1 MNDFKKGASIV
12 LTPDE
17 GEAHWQPLPSTGYI
31 IAKITPY
38 NSPYDNF
45 STGIQV
51 LEPGT
56 HVRQHAHERAHELLF
71 IYRGTGY
78 AELDGERHGLEE
90 GTMILVGRAVQ
101 HVIHNTGSTQMKL
114 LWMISPPGLEDWF
127 RAIGRPRRP
136 GDPLP
141 EPFDRPDDVQAI
153 QDQQRFI
160 RPEDA

>member
-1 MNDFKKGASIV
+1 MTDFKKGPAIV
-12 LTPDE
+12 LQPDD

-31 IAKITPY
+31 VSKITPY
-38 NSPYDNF
+38 NSPYDGL
-45 STGIQV
+45 SVGIQV

-56 HVRQHAHERAHELLF
+56 HVRQHAHERAHEMLF

-78 AELDGERHGLEE
+78 AELDGERHDLCE
-90 GTMILVGRAVQ
+90 GTLIMIGRAVQ
-101 HVIHNTGSTQMKL
+101 HVVHNTGDTQMKL

-127 RAIGRPRRP
+127 RAIGKPKHP
-136 GDPLP
+136 GDEIP